1 MWDATNKY
9 FEIYCH
15 LLKPILVG
23 PKKHPLHKTPSH
35 WQKIAVQ
42 CETLITPTNLP
53 KYCSQFLNERRGV
66 DVCAALFPFLVL
78 PNLYQQFCQ
87 VTSSGDILSGDVL
100 SGQNVFGQN
109 VPRQNVPGQNV
120 PGQNVPMTKC
130 PWTNSKA

>member
-1 MWDATNKY
+1 MGDATDKY

-53 KYCSQFLNERRGV
+53 KYCSQFLNERRGEMLV
-66 DVCAALFPFLVL
+66 AVCCCSFLFFVL
-78 PNLYQQFCQ
+78 NF
-87 VTSSGDILSGDVL
+87 
-100 SGQNVFGQN
+100 
-109 VPRQNVPGQNV
+109 
-120 PGQNVPMTKC
+120 
-130 PWTNSKA
+130 